1 MVVITQ
7 QLFVFLLKMTILWC
21 FGGTTIVGNSLCIG
35 KKMRVQK
42 LGQAF
47 LLQKGIIFDIFWG
60 ELARSSPRKIPIRIS
75 ASLGRYTIFYRV
87 CKKKCPSLGFQP
99 TAI

>member
-1 MVVITQ
+1 MY
-7 QLFVFLLKMTILWC
+7 W
-21 FGGTTIVGNSLCIG
+21 

-47 LLQKGIIFDIFWG
+47 LLQKGIIFDIFGG

-87 CKKKCPSLGFQP
+87 CKKKMPFTWFPTNSDLKAIDSIGVFYKNKKTGKDFLGDSP
-99 TAI
+99 LP